1 MVIGSQV
8 FKILV
13 FKMKPF
19 CCYILLLLNLPLPFL
34 PVIVSA
40 EPVGSKIP
48 DVLNRMWSLLSL
60 RNELQKG
67 KIVFGIVFHWNPFH
81 LYSWYGGGKKAE
93 EHYWRFFGCIY
104 WRLWLAYSGK
114 EESNFVSNVH
124 LIKYQVFLPSLL
136 HIWLLIISL
145 RDKLIDM
152 R

>member
-1 MVIGSQV
+1 MIRSHV
-8 FKILV
+8 FNILV
-13 FKMKPF
+13 CKMKPF
-19 CCYILLLLNLPLPFL
+19 CCYILLLLNLPLPYEV

-67 KIVFGIVFHWNPFH
+67 KIVFWIVFHWNPFH
-81 LYSWYGGGKKAE
+81 LCSWYGGGKKAE

-104 WRLWLAYSGK
+104 WRLWLAYPGK